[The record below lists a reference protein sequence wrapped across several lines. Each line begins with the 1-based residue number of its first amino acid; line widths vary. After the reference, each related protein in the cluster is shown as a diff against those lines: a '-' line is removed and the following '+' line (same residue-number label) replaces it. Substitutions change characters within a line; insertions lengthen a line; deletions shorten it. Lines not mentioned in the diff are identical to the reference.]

1 MRFEMFIH
9 NDEVTCFH
17 MVIQGTKKVIVMDRH
32 NFKDEEL
39 VKKQKATQKTNETGG
54 KLKEKN

>member
-1 MRFEMFIH
+1 
-9 NDEVTCFH
+9 